1 MAVYVSIGEATG
13 SLPLVKGC
21 VWKSRGVCGTLN
33 KYMDSLS
40 QCWAVYGSLQEVYG
54 SIGQSRGGYES
65 LGESVCNKVTSNEVL
80 GNLGESTVVQVRIW
94 AVCQ

>member
-1 MAVYVSIGEATG
+1 MLSKCMNSLCQCLAV
-13 SLPLVKGC
+13 C
-21 VWKSRGVCGTLN
+21 
-33 KYMDSLS
+33 
-40 QCWAVYGSLQEVYG
+40 GSLQEVYG

-65 LGESVCNKVTSNEVL
+65 LGESACNKVTSNEVL